1 MLFAVQCSD
10 AAGVDALRD
19 RHLKEHK
26 DYLVGQAAILVL
38 GGALLGANGDPT
50 GSLYIVNVADAAGAR
65 QFSDADPFTGAGVFT
80 KVMIMPMRKSHW
92 HPEVA

>member
-10 AAGVDALRD
+10 APGVEALRD

-26 DYLVGQAAILVL
+26 DYLVAQAAILVL

-50 GSLYIVNVADAAGAR
+50 GSLYIVNVADVAAAR
-65 QFSDADPFTGAGVFT
+65 RFSQADPFTSAGVFAEVT
-80 KVMIMPMRKSHW
+80 IRAMRQSHW

>member
-10 AAGVDALRD
+10 APGVDALRD

-26 DYLVGQAAILVL
+26 NYLIAQAAILVL
-38 GGALLGANGDPT
+38 GGALLGANGEPT
-50 GSLYIVNVADAAGAR
+50 GSLYIVNVADAAAAR
-65 QFSDADPFTGAGVFT
+65 RFSEADPFTSAGVFAEVT
-80 KVMIMPMRKSHW
+80 ITPMRKSHW

>member
-1 MLFAVQCSD
+1 MLFAVQCRD
-10 AAGVDALRD
+10 AVGVDALRD

-38 GGALLGANGDPT
+38 GGALLGANGEPA
-50 GSLYIVNVADAAGAR
+50 GSLYIVNVADAAVAR
-65 QFSDADPFTGAGVFT
+65 RFSDADPFSSAGVFGEVT
-80 KVMIMPMRKSHW
+80 ISAMRKSHW

>member
-10 AAGVDALRD
+10 APGVDALRN

-26 DYLVGQAAILVL
+26 DYLVAQAPILVL
-38 GGALLGANGDPT
+38 GGALLGANGEPT
-50 GSLYIVNVADAAGAR
+50 GSLYIVNVADAAAAR
-65 QFSDADPFTGAGVFT
+65 QFSEADPFTSAGVFA
-80 KVMIMPMRKSHW
+80 KVTITAMRKSHW

>member
-10 AAGVDALRD
+10 APGVDALRD
-19 RHLKEHK
+19 GHLKEHK

-38 GGALLGANGDPT
+38 GGALLGANGEPA
-50 GSLYIVNVADAAGAR
+50 GSLYIVNVSDAAAAR
-65 QFSDADPFTGAGVFT
+65 RFSQSDPFTSAGVFADVT
-80 KVMIMPMRKSHW
+80 ITAMRNIHW